1 MSVVTYQLAYLSHR
15 HVSLCAACVSRDDHE
30 QGVLG
35 PVSHG
40 AHRGACDGANHGRD
54 VAVRVS
60 PAQIRA
66 LRSEAGV
73 AGDLAQVAICDR
85 ALAGDADARRECA
98 RVIADA
104 AAQAV
109 AS

>member
-1 MSVVTYQLAYLSHR
+1 MATVVTYQLAYLSHR

-40 AHRGACDGANHGRD
+40 AHRGACEGRRHGSITITR
-54 VAVRVS
+54 
-60 PAQIRA
+60 AQIAA

-85 ALAGDADARRECA
+85 ALAGDAEARRECA